1 MMKNIIANDEP
12 LVSVCI
18 PTYNGEF
25 FIDLALQSIDSQT
38 YNNIE
43 LIISDDDSEDKIIE
57 KINIFREKSKKKIYL
72 FTHERLGLVNNWN
85 FCISQTQGKYI
96 KFLFQDD
103 ILEPNAIREMVTL
116 AEQDEE
122 IGLVFSP
129 RKLFSVYKDVTYN
142 PKSLEYHEAK
152 DIHKYWSNLKRIQ
165 LGKELLEDPN
175 ILDAPINK
183 IGEPTTVLIKKEA
196 FEKVGL
202 FNPELCQIVDLEM
215 WLRIMSRYK
224 IGFID
229 QYLSQFR
236 IHHQQ
241 QTHRNAS
248 LKDVIFLDYQKLFY
262 FIANDSRYPGFT
274 RQMAACK
281 YAILSRDNAELN
293 RLQKQ
298 TAEQWLSLPDEKLA
312 EMYAGLFGKIHK
324 ILLRNSINDK
334 SLTKKDG
341 ILFNEIFISQELNRP
356 KAIQNLLAAMLF
368 GDFNQL
374 LLSSNFSQ
382 VPEWLLYD
390 YLQFLLSPQGYF
402 KALGDSKKYH
412 EYLEKCTYSLHEYI
426 FKELGSSSSYQIT
439 NYFTQIANFTHI
451 YFNDNNLKDIYVKR
465 AEIIECYLK
474 LNGNKIDYKFV
485 ERPVNIKRIRL
496 GILASHFRPSAETFA
511 CLPVYEHI
519 SRDFEVILYSLTE
532 TSHRLEQYCQ
542 RSANSFKLLPQ
553 ELSAQVSTI
562 RADDLDILFI
572 ATNVTAVTNQIC
584 LLAIHRLA
592 RIQVTSGASVV
603 TTGMRNID
611 YYISGTLT
619 DPSPIAQDHYQ
630 EKLIKLEGTAHCF
643 SYGTEEGKLTIL
655 VKRNSLGIPENAVV
669 FISGANYFKIVPELV
684 ATWAN
689 IISRVPNSVL
699 VLLPFGPNWSNAYPK
714 ANFIDHLNSIFSQH
728 GLATERLI
736 VLDIQ
741 PIPDREDMKEYYKI
755 ADVYLDSY
763 PFAGTTSLIEPLQ
776 VNLPVIARQGNCFR
790 SAMGAAIIQTLNIP
804 DLVADS
810 EESYIELAVALG
822 TNSELRRQ
830 KSDQI
835 REKMQDNPSF
845 LDSRSYASKIE
856 SLFKELFN
864 NYLADTLSQNLRL
877 EDINLIIFPD
887 WSQPEEL
894 ISLEVKQVIKT
905 VVTSPNGG
913 KTMLMV
919 NITNVA
925 VDHVE
930 LLLSSIT
937 NNLLTQEGLDVTE
950 RLEIALVESLGDVQ
964 WKALLSRL
972 HGRVV
977 LEHENQDAIRQAKA
991 EALLTYELETFTQVR
1006 EE

>member
-1 MMKNIIANDEP
+1 MKNIIANDEP

>member
-390 YLQFLLSPQGYF
+390 YLQFLLS
-402 KALGDSKKYH
+402 
-412 EYLEKCTYSLHEYI
+412 
-426 FKELGSSSSYQIT
+426 
-439 NYFTQIANFTHI
+439 
-451 YFNDNNLKDIYVKR
+451 
-465 AEIIECYLK
+465 
-474 LNGNKIDYKFV
+474 
-485 ERPVNIKRIRL
+485 
-496 GILASHFRPSAETFA
+496 
-511 CLPVYEHI
+511 
-519 SRDFEVILYSLTE
+519 
-532 TSHRLEQYCQ
+532 
-542 RSANSFKLLPQ
+542 
-553 ELSAQVSTI
+553 
-562 RADDLDILFI
+562 
-572 ATNVTAVTNQIC
+572 
-584 LLAIHRLA
+584 
-592 RIQVTSGASVV
+592 
-603 TTGMRNID
+603 
-611 YYISGTLT
+611 
-619 DPSPIAQDHYQ
+619 
-630 EKLIKLEGTAHCF
+630 
-643 SYGTEEGKLTIL
+643 
-655 VKRNSLGIPENAVV
+655 
-669 FISGANYFKIVPELV
+669 
-684 ATWAN
+684 
-689 IISRVPNSVL
+689 
-699 VLLPFGPNWSNAYPK
+699 
-714 ANFIDHLNSIFSQH
+714 
-728 GLATERLI
+728 
-736 VLDIQ
+736 
-741 PIPDREDMKEYYKI
+741 
-755 ADVYLDSY
+755 
-763 PFAGTTSLIEPLQ
+763 
-776 VNLPVIARQGNCFR
+776 
-790 SAMGAAIIQTLNIP
+790 
-804 DLVADS
+804 
-810 EESYIELAVALG
+810 
-822 TNSELRRQ
+822 
-830 KSDQI
+830 
-835 REKMQDNPSF
+835 
-845 LDSRSYASKIE
+845 
-856 SLFKELFN
+856 
-864 NYLADTLSQNLRL
+864 
-877 EDINLIIFPD
+877 
-887 WSQPEEL
+887 
-894 ISLEVKQVIKT
+894 
-905 VVTSPNGG
+905 
-913 KTMLMV
+913 
-919 NITNVA
+919 
-925 VDHVE
+925 
-930 LLLSSIT
+930 
-937 NNLLTQEGLDVTE
+937 
-950 RLEIALVESLGDVQ
+950 
-964 WKALLSRL
+964 
-972 HGRVV
+972 
-977 LEHENQDAIRQAKA
+977 
-991 EALLTYELETFTQVR
+991 
-1006 EE
+1006 

>member
-1 MMKNIIANDEP
+1 
-12 LVSVCI
+12 
-18 PTYNGEF
+18 
-25 FIDLALQSIDSQT
+25 
-38 YNNIE
+38 
-43 LIISDDDSEDKIIE
+43 
-57 KINIFREKSKKKIYL
+57 
-72 FTHERLGLVNNWN
+72 
-85 FCISQTQGKYI
+85 
-96 KFLFQDD
+96 
-103 ILEPNAIREMVTL
+103 
-116 AEQDEE
+116 
-122 IGLVFSP
+122 
-129 RKLFSVYKDVTYN
+129 
-142 PKSLEYHEAK
+142 
-152 DIHKYWSNLKRIQ
+152 
-165 LGKELLEDPN
+165 
-175 ILDAPINK
+175 
-183 IGEPTTVLIKKEA
+183 
-196 FEKVGL
+196 
-202 FNPELCQIVDLEM
+202 
-215 WLRIMSRYK
+215 
-224 IGFID
+224 
-229 QYLSQFR
+229 
-236 IHHQQ
+236 
-241 QTHRNAS
+241 
-248 LKDVIFLDYQKLFY
+248 
-262 FIANDSRYPGFT
+262 
-274 RQMAACK
+274 
-281 YAILSRDNAELN
+281 
-293 RLQKQ
+293 
-298 TAEQWLSLPDEKLA
+298 
-312 EMYAGLFGKIHK
+312 
-324 ILLRNSINDK
+324 
-334 SLTKKDG
+334 
-341 ILFNEIFISQELNRP
+341 
-356 KAIQNLLAAMLF
+356 
-368 GDFNQL
+368 
-374 LLSSNFSQ
+374 
-382 VPEWLLYD
+382 
-390 YLQFLLSPQGYF
+390 
-402 KALGDSKKYH
+402 
-412 EYLEKCTYSLHEYI
+412 
-426 FKELGSSSSYQIT
+426 
-439 NYFTQIANFTHI
+439 
-451 YFNDNNLKDIYVKR
+451 DNNLKDIYVKR